1 MKDAAGLKGFT
12 LIELLVVIAIIGILS
27 ATVLV
32 SLNSAREKARIV
44 AIKAQVTEFRKLMAL
59 EYSDTGSYANLNK
72 GWAGT
77 SNSCASLGYAGNY
90 AAQAIAICE
99 SARSNITNKTGNDFY
114 TGASLSAGYNQN
126 DHFSVMARLP
136 DGNYW
141 CAGSSGAVGP
151 GTGGNGYTDRG
162 CYANP

>member
-1 MKDAAGLKGFT
+1 MKNHHRGFT

-44 AIKAQVTEFRKLMAL
+44 AIKSQIIEFRKLMAL
-59 EYSDTGSYANLNK
+59 EYSDTGSYANLNAEA
-72 GWAGT
+72 WAGT
-77 SNSCASLGYAGNY
+77 AASCASVGYAGNY

-99 SARSNITNKTGNDFY
+99 SIRSNINNKTADDFY
-114 TGASLSAGYNQN
+114 TGVSTGAGFNN
-126 DHFSVMARLP
+126 TDHFSIMARTP
-136 DGNYW
+136 DGYYW

-151 GTGGNGYTDRG
+151 GNSANGFTDRG